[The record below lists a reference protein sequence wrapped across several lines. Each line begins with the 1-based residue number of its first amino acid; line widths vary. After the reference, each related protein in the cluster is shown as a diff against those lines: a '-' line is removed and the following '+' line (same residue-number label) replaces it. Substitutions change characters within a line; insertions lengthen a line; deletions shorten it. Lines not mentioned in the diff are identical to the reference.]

1 MGAKYYESELAYLRE
16 MGREFALVHPST
28 AGLLA
33 ERGND
38 PDVERLL
45 EGFAFLTA
53 RIREKVDDAVPTIVQ
68 GITELLL
75 PHFLRPIP
83 ATSIIQYSPAIKA
96 LRGVQPIARGA
107 KVASTPMQGT
117 ACSFQTTQDVELLP
131 LQVVDAQLDETAASR
146 PVIRLMLETTEA
158 GRPLIPRREGVR
170 ILLHGDMSIC
180 ATLYLWMRRHLVDVE
195 LRCGGRSSPIG
206 RANVVRPVG
215 WEAADALLP
224 WPTFSQPGYRYL
236 QEYFTLPDKFLFLD
250 VVDLHKAGELTED
263 RFELRFTF
271 ERPPALEGRLSG
283 DNFRLHC
290 TPVINLFEISA
301 DPVKLDPL
309 VYEHLMR
316 ASGMNPKHME
326 IYEVTEVIG
335 VRQGQTQRRNYKPFF
350 GFAHGIQANTRD
362 ARGNPQEPAYYTLH
376 PSVSPIDDGIDMY
389 LSVVTPR
396 DVAPSEVE
404 ETLSIDVRCTN
415 RSLPAEL
422 QLGEV
427 SATPRGTSSAAPFKN
442 ITAVTTPVRPPL
454 GSELHW
460 RLLSHLAINRQ
471 SLGDAATLR
480 SLLALYNFQKDT
492 SPVVGRAN
500 ELKIEAIR
508 TVDSTPIT
516 RMMQGAPVR
525 GVQTLIELDE
535 ARLGTAGE
543 AFLFGCVLDELFASH
558 ASLNSFNE
566 LRVRLHPS
574 KTVLRWPA
582 RSGRQ
587 QIL

>member
-53 RIREKVDDAVPTIVQ
+53 RIRERVDDAVPAIVQ

-96 LRGVQPIARGA
+96 LRGVQPVARGA

-117 ACSFQTTQDVELLP
+117 SCQFRTTQDVELLP
-131 LQVVDAQLDETAASR
+131 LQVVDVQLDETAASR
-146 PVIRLMLETTEA
+146 PVIRLVLETTEA
-158 GRPLIPRREGVR
+158 GRPLVPRREGVR
-170 ILLHGDMSIC
+170 LLLHGDMSLC
-180 ATLYLWMRRHLVDVE
+180 ATLYLWMRRFLVGVE
-195 LRCGGRSSPIG
+195 LRCGGRTASIG
-206 RANVVRPVG
+206 GPNVVRAVG
-215 WEAADALLP
+215 WTDADALLP
-224 WPTFSQPGYRYL
+224 WPTFSQSGYRYL
-236 QEYFTLPDKFLFLD
+236 QEYFTLPGKFLFLD
-250 VVDLHKAGELTED
+250 VVDLHKAGELTDD
-263 RFELRFTF
+263 RVELRFTF
-271 ERPPALEGRLSG
+271 ERPPALEGRISA

-290 TPVINLFEISA
+290 TPVINLFETSA

-309 VYEHLMR
+309 VYEHLLR

-335 VRQGQTQRRNYKPFF
+335 VRQGQTQRRSYKPFF
-350 GFAHGIQANTRD
+350 GFAHGSSAK
-362 ARGNPQEPAYYTLH
+362 AREQELAYFTLR
-376 PSVSPIDDGIDMY
+376 PTPSPIDDGVDMY

-404 ETLSIDVRCTN
+404 ETLSLDVRCTN
-415 RSLPAEL
+415 RALPAEL
-422 QLGEV
+422 QLGEI
-427 SATPRGTSSAAPFKN
+427 STTPRGTSSAAAFKN

-471 SLGDAATLR
+471 SLGDAETLKA
-480 SLLALYNFQKDT
+480 LLGLYNFQKDT

-508 TVDSTPIT
+508 SVDTTPIT

-535 ARLGTAGE
+535 ARLGTMGE
-543 AFLFGCVLDELFASH
+543 AFVFGCVLDELFASH

-582 RSGRQ
+582 RSGSQ
-587 QIL
+587 PIL

>member
-1 MGAKYYESELAYLRE
+1 VGAKYYESELAYLRE

-53 RIREKVDDAVPTIVQ
+53 RIRERVDDAVPAIVQ

-96 LRGVQPIARGA
+96 LRGVQPVARGA
-107 KVASTPMQGT
+107 KVASLPMQGT
-117 ACSFQTTQDVELLP
+117 PCQFRTTQDVELLP
-131 LQVVDAQLDETAASR
+131 LQVVDVQLDETAASR

-158 GRPLIPRREGVR
+158 GRPLLPRREGIR
-170 ILLHGDMSIC
+170 LLLHGDMSLC
-180 ATLYLWMRRHLVDVE
+180 ATLYLWLRRYLVGVE
-195 LRCGGRSSPIG
+195 LRNGGRTTTLGGP
-206 RANVVRPVG
+206 NVVRPVG
-215 WEAADALLP
+215 WADADALLP

-236 QEYFTLPDKFLFLD
+236 QEYFTLPAKFLFLD
-250 VVDLHKAGELTED
+250 VVDFHKAGEITDD
-263 RFELRFTF
+263 RVELRFSF
-271 ERPPALEGRLSG
+271 ERPPALEGRISP

-290 TPVINLFEISA
+290 TPVINLFETSA

-309 VYEHLMR
+309 VYEHLLR
-316 ASGMNPKHME
+316 ASGINPRHME
-326 IYEVTEVIG
+326 IYEVQEVIG
-335 VRQGQTQRRNYKPFF
+335 VRQGQTQRRHYRPFF
-350 GFAHGIQANTRD
+350 GFTHGGGKSREQD
-362 ARGNPQEPAYYTLH
+362 LAYFTLR
-376 PSVSPIDDGIDMY
+376 PTSSPIDDGVDMY

-404 ETLSIDVRCTN
+404 ETLSMDVRCTN

-422 QLGEV
+422 QLGEINT
-427 SATPRGTSSAAPFKN
+427 TPRGTSSAAPFKN

-471 SLGDAATLR
+471 SLGDADTLKA
-480 SLLALYNFQKDT
+480 LLALYNFQKDT

-508 TVDSTPIT
+508 SVDTTPIT

-525 GVQTLIELDE
+525 GVQTMIELDE

-582 RSGRQ
+582 RSGSQ
-587 QIL
+587 PIL

>member
-53 RIREKVDDAVPTIVQ
+53 RIREKVDDAVPAIVQ

-83 ATSIIQYSPAIKA
+83 ATSIIQYSPSIKA
-96 LRGVQPIARGA
+96 LRGVQPVARGA

-117 ACSFQTTQDVELLP
+117 SCQFRTTQEVELLP
-131 LQVVDAQLDETAASR
+131 WQIVDAQLDETAAAR
-146 PVIRLMLETTEA
+146 PVIRLMVDTTEA
-158 GRPLIPRREGVR
+158 GRAVVMRREGMR

-195 LRCGGRSSPIG
+195 VRNGGNSTSLGGKVVKPIG
-206 RANVVRPVG
+206 
-215 WEAADALLP
+215 WSDDDAVLP

-236 QEYFTLPDKFLFLD
+236 QEYFTLPGKFLFLD
-250 VVDLHKAGELTED
+250 VVDLHKAGELLDD
-263 RFELRFTF
+263 RIELRFTF
-271 ERPPALEGRLSG
+271 DRPPALEGRLTP

-290 TPVINLFEISA
+290 TPVINLFEVSG
-301 DPVKLDPL
+301 DPLKLDPL
-309 VYEHLMR
+309 IYEHLLR
-316 ASGMNPKHME
+316 AAGINPKHME
-326 IYEVTEVIG
+326 VYEVTDVIG
-335 VRQGQTQRRNYKPFF
+335 VRQGQTQRRPYHPFF
-350 GFAHGIQANTRD
+350 GFAHGGDKLKD
-362 ARGNPQEPAYYTLH
+362 AAYYTLR
-376 PSVSPIDDGIDMY
+376 PTPSPIDEGADMY

-404 ETLSIDVRCTN
+404 ETLSLDLRCTN

-422 QLGEV
+422 QLGEI
-427 SATPRGTSSAAPFKN
+427 STTPRGTSAAAAFKN
-442 ITAVTTPVRPPL
+442 ISPVTTPVRPPL

-471 SLGDAATLR
+471 SLGNAETLR
-480 SLLALYNFQKDT
+480 SLLALYNFHKDI
-492 SPVVGRAN
+492 SQVLGRAN
-500 ELKIEAIR
+500 ELKIESIR

-535 ARLGTAGE
+535 SKLGTTGE
-543 AFLFGCVLDELFASH
+543 AFLFGCVLDEVYANH
-558 ASLNSFNE
+558 APLNSFNE

-574 KTVLRWPA
+574 KTMLRWPA

>member
-1 MGAKYYESELAYLRE
+1 VGAKYYESELTYLRE

-53 RIREKVDDAVPTIVQ
+53 RIREKVDDSVPAIVQ

-117 ACSFQTTQDVELLP
+117 SCQFRTTQDVELLP
-131 LQVVDAQLDETAASR
+131 LQVADVQLDETAASR
-146 PVIRLMLETTEA
+146 PVIRLGLETTEA
-158 GRPLIPRREGVR
+158 GRPLLPRREGIR
-170 ILLHGDMSIC
+170 LLLHGDMSLC
-180 ATLYLWMRRHLVDVE
+180 AMLYLWMRRYLVGVE
-195 LRCGGRSSPIG
+195 VRCSGRSVSLP
-206 RANVVRPVG
+206 ANVVRPVG
-215 WEAADALLP
+215 WTDADALLP

-236 QEYFTLPDKFLFLD
+236 QEYFTLPGKFLFLD
-250 VVDLHKAGELTED
+250 VVDLHKLGELNDD
-263 RFELRFTF
+263 RLELRFTF
-271 ERPPALEGRLSG
+271 ERPPALEARISP

-290 TPVINLFEISA
+290 TPVINLFESSA

-309 VYEHLMR
+309 VYEHLLR
-316 ASGMNPKHME
+316 ASGINPKHME

-335 VRQGQTQRRNYKPFF
+335 VRQGQTQRRHYQPFF
-350 GFAHGIQANTRD
+350 GFAHGLVKGQQDT
-362 ARGNPQEPAYYTLH
+362 AYYTLR
-376 PSVSPIDDGIDMY
+376 PTPSPIDDGVDMY

-404 ETLSIDVRCTN
+404 ETLSLDVRCTN

-422 QLGEV
+422 QLGEI
-427 SATPRGTSSAAPFKN
+427 SATPRGTSSAAAFKN
-442 ITAVTTPVRPPL
+442 ITPVTTPVRPPL

-471 SLGDAATLR
+471 SLGDADTLKA
-480 SLLALYNFQKDT
+480 LLGLYNFQKDT

-525 GVQTLIELDE
+525 GVQTLVELDE

-582 RSGRQ
+582 RSGGQ
-587 QIL
+587 PIL

>member
-53 RIREKVDDAVPTIVQ
+53 RIREKVDDAVPAIVQ

-75 PHFLRPIP
+75 PHFLRPLP
-83 ATSIIQYSPAIKA
+83 ATSIIQYNPSIKA
-96 LRGVQPIARGA
+96 LRGVQPVARGS
-107 KVASTPMQGT
+107 KVASSPMQGT
-117 ACSFQTTQDVELLP
+117 SCQFRTTQEVELLP
-131 LQVVDAQLDETAASR
+131 WQVVDVQLDETAAAR
-146 PVIRLMLETTEA
+146 PVIRLMLDTTEA
-158 GRPLIPRREGVR
+158 GRAVVMRREGIR

-180 ATLYLWMRRHLVDVE
+180 STLYLWMRRYLVDVE
-195 LRCGGRSSPIG
+195 IRNGDTSTSLGGKVIK
-206 RANVVRPVG
+206 PVG
-215 WEAADALLP
+215 WTDEDAVLP

-236 QEYFTLPDKFLFLD
+236 QEYFTLPDKFLFID
-250 VVDLHKAGELTED
+250 VVDFHKFGELTED
-263 RFELRFTF
+263 RIELRFTF
-271 ERPPALEGRLSG
+271 ERPPGLEGRITT

-290 TPVINLFEISA
+290 TPVINLFDVSG

-309 VYEHLMR
+309 VYEHLLR
-316 ASGMNPKHME
+316 AAGVNPKHME
-326 IYEVTEVIG
+326 VYEVTDVIG
-335 VRQGQTQRRNYKPFF
+335 IRQGQTQRRPYLPFF
-350 GFAHGIQANTRD
+350 GFAHGGD
-362 ARGNPQEPAYYTLH
+362 KVKDEAYYTLR
-376 PSVSPIDDGIDMY
+376 PTPSPIDEGADMY

-404 ETLSIDVRCTN
+404 ETLSMDLRCTN
-415 RSLPAEL
+415 RALPAEL
-422 QLGEV
+422 QLGEI
-427 SATPRGTSSAAPFKN
+427 STTPRGTSSPASFKN
-442 ITAVTTPVRPPL
+442 ISPVTTPVRPPL

-471 SLGDAATLR
+471 SLGNVETLR
-480 SLLALYNFQKDT
+480 SLLSLYNFQKAV
-492 SPVVGRAN
+492 SQVVGRAN
-500 ELKIEAIR
+500 ELKIESIR
-508 TVDSTPIT
+508 TVESTPIT

-525 GVQTLIELDE
+525 GVQTMIELDE
-535 ARLGTAGE
+535 ARLGTTGE
-543 AFLFGCVLDELFASH
+543 AFLFGCVLDEVYANH
-558 ASLNSFNE
+558 APLNSFNE

-574 KTVLRWPA
+574 KTMLRWPA

-587 QIL
+587 SIL

>member
-53 RIREKVDDAVPTIVQ
+53 RIRERVDDAVPAIVQ

-96 LRGVQPIARGA
+96 LRGVQPVARGA
-107 KVASTPMQGT
+107 KVASLPMQGT
-117 ACSFQTTQDVELLP
+117 SCQFRTTQDVELLP

-146 PVIRLMLETTEA
+146 PVIRLVLETTEA
-158 GRPLIPRREGVR
+158 GRPLVPRREGIR
-170 ILLHGDMSIC
+170 LLLHGDMSLC
-180 ATLYLWMRRHLVDVE
+180 AMLYLWMRRFLVGVE
-195 LRCGGRSSPIG
+195 LRNGGRTATIG
-206 RANVVRPVG
+206 GANVVRAVG
-215 WEAADALLP
+215 WTDGDALLP

-236 QEYFTLPDKFLFLD
+236 QEYFTLPNKFLFLD
-250 VVDLHKAGELTED
+250 VVDLHKAGELTDD
-263 RFELRFTF
+263 RIELRFSF
-271 ERPPALEGRLSG
+271 ERPPALEGRISA

-290 TPVINLFEISA
+290 TPVINLFETSA

-309 VYEHLMR
+309 VYEHLLR

-335 VRQGQTQRRNYKPFF
+335 VRQGQTQRRSYKPFF
-350 GFAHGIQANTRD
+350 GFAHGGGGK
-362 ARGNPQEPAYYTLH
+362 AREQELAYFTLR
-376 PSVSPIDDGIDMY
+376 PTPSPIDDGVDMY

-396 DVAPSEVE
+396 DVAPNEVE
-404 ETLSIDVRCTN
+404 ETLSLDVRCTN

-422 QLGEV
+422 QLGEINT
-427 SATPRGTSSAAPFKN
+427 TPRGTSSAAAFKN
-442 ITAVTTPVRPPL
+442 ITAVTTPVRPSL

-471 SLGDAATLR
+471 SLGDADTLKA
-480 SLLALYNFQKDT
+480 LLALYNFQKDT

-508 TVDSTPIT
+508 SVDTTPIT

-582 RSGRQ
+582 RSGSQ
-587 QIL
+587 PIL

>member
-53 RIREKVDDAVPTIVQ
+53 RIREKVDDAVPSIVQ
-68 GITELLL
+68 GITDLLL

-83 ATSIIQYSPAIKA
+83 ATSIIQYSPSLKA
-96 LRGVQPIARGA
+96 LRGAQPIARGA
-107 KVASTPMQGT
+107 KVASAPMQGT
-117 ACSFQTTQDVELLP
+117 PCLFRTTQDVELLP
-131 LQVVDAQLDETAASR
+131 LQVSGAQLDETSASK

-158 GRPLIPRREGVR
+158 GRPLVMRREGIR
-170 ILLHGDMSIC
+170 FLLHGDMSLC
-180 ATLYLWMRRHLVDVE
+180 ATLYLWMRRFLVDVE
-195 LRCGGRSSPIG
+195 VRCGSKHVSLGRD
-206 RANVVRPVG
+206 VVRPAG
-215 WEAADALLP
+215 WSDDDALVP

-236 QEYFTLPDKFLFLD
+236 QEYFTLPAKLLFLD
-250 VVDLHKAGELTED
+250 VVDLHKMGELDED
-263 RFELRFTF
+263 DLELRFVF
-271 ERPPALEGRLSG
+271 ERPPALEGRISA
-283 DNFRLHC
+283 DNFRLYC
-290 TPVINLFEISA
+290 TPVINLFEVSA

-309 VYEHLMR
+309 VYEHLLR
-316 ASGMNPKHME
+316 ASGVNPKHME
-326 IYEVTEVIG
+326 VYEVQEVLGI
-335 VRQGQTQRRNYKPFF
+335 RQGQAKRRHYEPFF
-350 GFAHGIQANTRD
+350 GFAHGVKD
-362 ARGNPQEPAYYTLH
+362 PKDSAYYTLR
-376 PSVSPIDDGIDMY
+376 PTPSPIDDGVDMY

-404 ETLSIDVRCTN
+404 ETLSIDIRCTN

-422 QLGEV
+422 QLGEI
-427 SATPRGTSSAAPFKN
+427 SSSPRGTSSTSPFKN
-442 ITAVTTPVRPPL
+442 ISPVTTPIRPPL

-471 SLGDAATLR
+471 SIADADTLKALLG
-480 SLLALYNFQKDT
+480 LYNFHKAA

-500 ELKIEAIR
+500 ELKIESIR
-508 TVDSTPIT
+508 SVDSTPVT

-535 ARLGTAGE
+535 ARLGTPGE
-543 AFLFGCVLDELFASH
+543 AFLLGCVLDELFASH

-574 KTVLRWPA
+574 KTMFRWPA

-587 QIL
+587 RIL

>member
-53 RIREKVDDAVPTIVQ
+53 RIREKVDDSVPAIVQ

-96 LRGVQPIARGA
+96 LRGVQPIPRGT

-117 ACSFQTTQDVELLP
+117 SCQFRTTQDVELLP
-131 LQVVDAQLDETAASR
+131 LQVIEAQLDETAASR
-146 PVIRLMLETTEA
+146 PVIRLVLETTEA
-158 GRPLIPRREGVR
+158 GRQLVPRREGIR
-170 ILLHGDMSIC
+170 LLLHGDMALCSTI
-180 ATLYLWMRRHLVDVE
+180 YLWMRRFLVGVE
-195 LRCGGRSSPIG
+195 LHCGGRKATIG
-206 RANVVRPVG
+206 SNVVRPVG
-215 WEAADALLP
+215 WTDPDALLP

-236 QEYFTLPDKFLFLD
+236 QEYFTLPGKFLFLD

-271 ERPPALEGRLSG
+271 ERPPALEARLTA

-290 TPVINLFEISA
+290 TPVINLFETSA

-309 VYEHLMR
+309 VYEHLLR

-326 IYEVTEVIG
+326 IYAVTEVIG
-335 VRQGQTQRRNYKPFF
+335 VRQGQTQRRHYQPFF
-350 GFAHGIQANTRD
+350 GFAHGGPVKGQQD
-362 ARGNPQEPAYYTLH
+362 AAYYTLR
-376 PSVSPIDDGIDMY
+376 PTVSPIDDGVDMY

-404 ETLSIDVRCTN
+404 ETLSLDVRCTN

-422 QLGEV
+422 QLGEI
-427 SATPRGTSSAAPFKN
+427 SATPRGTSSAAAFKN
-442 ITAVTTPVRPPL
+442 ISPVTTPVRPPL

-471 SLGDAATLR
+471 SLGAAETLKA
-480 SLLALYNFQKDT
+480 LLALYNFQKDT

-500 ELKIEAIR
+500 EIKIEAIR
-508 TVDSTPIT
+508 SVDSTPIT

-535 ARLGTAGE
+535 SRLGTVGE
-543 AFLFGCVLDELFASH
+543 AFVFGCVLDELFASH

-574 KTVLRWPA
+574 KTMLRWPA
-582 RSGRQ
+582 RSGAQ
-587 QIL
+587 PIL

>member
-16 MGREFALVHPST
+16 MGREFAQVYPST

-53 RIREKVDDAVPTIVQ
+53 RIREKVDDSVPTIVQ

-83 ATSIIQYSPAIKA
+83 ATSIIQYSPSIKA
-96 LRGVQPIARGA
+96 LRGVQPVARGA
-107 KVASTPMQGT
+107 KVASSPMQGT
-117 ACSFQTTQDVELLP
+117 ACQFRTTQDVELLP
-131 LQVVDAQLDETAASR
+131 LTVADVQLDETSASK
-146 PVIRLMLETTEA
+146 PVIRLMLDTTEA
-158 GRPLIPRREGVR
+158 GRPIIPRREGIR

-180 ATLYLWMRRHLVDVE
+180 ATLYLWMRRYLFDVE
-195 LRCGGRSSPIG
+195 VRNGGNSVSLGP
-206 RANVVRPVG
+206 NVVKPVG
-215 WEAADALLP
+215 WRDEDALLP
-224 WPTFSQPGYRYL
+224 WPTFSQAGYRYL
-236 QEYFTLPDKFLFLD
+236 QEYFTLPGKFLFLD
-250 VVDLHKAGELTED
+250 VLDLHKAGELTED
-263 RFELRFTF
+263 RIELRFTF
-271 ERPPALEGRLSG
+271 ERPPALEGRITT

-290 TPVINLFEISA
+290 TPVINLFEVSA
-301 DPVKLDPL
+301 DPLKLDPL

-316 ASGMNPKHME
+316 AAGTNPKHME

-335 VRQGQTQRRNYKPFF
+335 IRQGQSKRRHYEPFV
-350 GFAHGIQANTRD
+350 GFAHGDDGET
-362 ARGNPQEPAYYTLH
+362 AYYILRPT
-376 PSVSPIDDGIDMY
+376 PSPIDDGVDMY

-422 QLGEV
+422 QLGEI
-427 SATPRGTSSAAPFKN
+427 SNTPRGTSSAAPFKN
-442 ITAVTTPVRPPL
+442 ISPVTTPVRPPL

-460 RLLSHLAINRQ
+460 RLLSHLAVNRQ
-471 SLGDAATLR
+471 SLGQAKTLKA
-480 SLLALYNFQKDT
+480 LLSLYNFQKDV

-500 ELKIEAIR
+500 DLKIESIR
-508 TVDSTPIT
+508 SVDSTPIT
-516 RMMQGAPVR
+516 RLMQGAPVR
-525 GVQTLIELDE
+525 GVQTLVEVDE

-543 AFLFGCVLDELFASH
+543 AFVFGCVLDELLATHSP
-558 ASLNSFNE
+558 LNSFNE
-566 LRVRLHPS
+566 LRLRLHPS
-574 KTVLRWPA
+574 KVVFRWPA
-582 RSGRQ
+582 RSGNQ
-587 QIL
+587 HIL